1 MVKQEKDAVIEKLEK
16 DVEALNKQ
24 ISELKSSQKSAE
36 TSKTQEIQDL
46 KN

>member
-16 DVEALNKQ
+16 DVEAFNKQ
-24 ISELKSSQKSAE
+24 ISELKSSQKSDE

-46 KN
+46 KD